1 VIFFQNSK
9 NLKPNRNL
17 QLRVLVAITQ
27 TAMALS
33 IAMETRQTIKRKM
46 ATTSILARKVH
57 PKKRQR
63 PKKKKSIK
71 TTKMK
76 KWINNR
82 RQVAKKQETTKSEAT
97 PSLRMAKRVAR
108 IEVGAVIGTKSARD
122 LVRALK
128 SPSVTV
134 AKNDQKTRT

>member
-1 VIFFQNSK
+1 M
-9 NLKPNRNL
+9 
-17 QLRVLVAITQ
+17 LVAITQ
-27 TAMALS
+27 MAMVLS

-46 ATTSILARKVH
+46 ATRSILALKVH

-63 PKKKKSIK
+63 PKKEKSIK

-82 RQVAKKQETTKSEAT
+82 RQVAKKQETTKSEVT

-122 LVRALK
+122 LARALK

-134 AKNDQKTRT
+134 TKNDPKTRT